1 MKNLFLPFLFLLFI
15 NSICSAQNKSLDTL
29 FVASWNLENLF
40 DTVDDPNKVDE
51 EFLPG
56 SKKDWNNDRLEKKL
70 SNLARVIHSM
80 NNNKGPDILGVC
92 EVEHEILLKKMISE
106 YLPEINYQTAYKESP
121 DERGID
127 NGLIF
132 NADKFRLISVSAD
145 TVHLNNNEKT
155 RLILNVNLLLKTS
168 KDTIRL
174 FINHWPSRYGGAEE
188 TEIKRNEAASTLK
201 KTVDNYLRQN
211 GNSKIFIMGDFN
223 DEPSNESILKTL
235 NAQSFK
241 CYNPTSPQ
249 NNPNNDILLN
259 LAYEEFK
266 KGEGTYKYRDDWNM
280 LDQMIISE
288 NLING
293 RIKYICDSFNIYKP
307 YFMVTQSGKYKGTA
321 YPTYGGNNYLGGFSD
336 HFPITAKFLI
346 SGN

>member
-1 MKNLFLPFLFLLFI
+1 MKNLFLPLLFLLI
-15 NSICSAQNKSLDTL
+15 SNSICSAQNSTVDTL

-40 DTVDDPNKVDE
+40 DTIDDPGKNDE

-56 SKKDWNNDRLEKKL
+56 SKKNWTDDRLDKKL
-70 SNLARVIHSM
+70 SNLAKVIHSM

-92 EVEHEILLKKMISE
+92 EVEHESLLKKMISK
-106 YLPEINYQTAYKESP
+106 YMAGINYQTAYRESP

-127 NGLIF
+127 NGLVF
-132 NADKFRLISVSAD
+132 NADKFKLISISAD
-145 TVHLNNNEKT
+145 TVHLNNNDQT
-155 RLILNVNLLLKTS
+155 RFILNVNLLLKTS
-168 KDTIRL
+168 KDTIKL

-188 TEIKRNEAASTLK
+188 TEIKRIKAASTLK
-201 KTVDNYLRQN
+201 KTIDNYLNQN
-211 GNSKIFIMGDFN
+211 RNSKILIMGDFN
-223 DEPSNESILKTL
+223 DEPANESILKTL
-235 NAQSFK
+235 NAQPFK
-241 CYNPTSPQ
+241 CDNPTSPQ
-249 NNPNNDILLN
+249 NKTNYDILLN
-259 LAYEEFK
+259 LAYEAFK

-288 NLING
+288 DLING
-293 RIKYICDSFNIYKP
+293 RIKYICDSFNIYEP
-307 YFMVTQSGKYKGTA
+307 YFIVTQSGKYKGTA